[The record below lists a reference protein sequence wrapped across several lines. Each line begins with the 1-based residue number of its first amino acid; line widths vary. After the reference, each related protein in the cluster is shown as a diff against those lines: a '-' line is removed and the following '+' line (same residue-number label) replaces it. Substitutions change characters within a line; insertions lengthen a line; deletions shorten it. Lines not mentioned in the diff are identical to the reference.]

1 MRNAS
6 NTSFVDLIARQC
18 IAARLRRVNRAV
30 TKVYDKALRPLGL
43 KVSQLNIL
51 ICTAKLGLARRAQVC
66 GYLMLES
73 STLSRNVERM
83 RRRGWLEIMPGE
95 DARSAPFRLTAQGE
109 RLLARVLPLWEK
121 AQQEAIE
128 LLGAD
133 AIQGIELAEKRLRTP
148 RKRT

>member
-1 MRNAS
+1 
-6 NTSFVDLIARQC
+6 
-18 IAARLRRVNRAV
+18 
-30 TKVYDKALRPLGL
+30 
-43 KVSQLNIL
+43 
-51 ICTAKLGLARRAQVC
+51 
-66 GYLMLES
+66 
-73 STLSRNVERM
+73 M